1 MNTIEFLRQEKRRL
15 SFGVTFALF
24 SSFGQTYFLSLF
36 VPSFLIAF
44 ELSNASFGSMYSA
57 ATILGALL
65 FPWVGQ
71 LIDRIPLR
79 NYTIFVAS
87 GLLLASFTLSLAWH
101 VVVLFVALVLLRLFG
116 QALSSHASSSSMA
129 RFFVAE
135 RGKALSIASV
145 GFPLGEAIFPTVIT
159 GLLAVVSWRISW
171 VLFTVVILVLFFP
184 VLSFLTRRETAD
196 PLEADGSSEG
206 ALDGEWGGVSGGES
220 GGESGG
226 VESVGGDDGNIVGAG
241 SDDVVGSGDGGTG
254 ADGGGSGEGAD
265 GKASRPG
272 VWQSY
277 GKVLGD
283 SRTYLVLPAILIPPF
298 WGTGLF
304 LYQVAAAESLG
315 WSASL
320 IATAFIFFAFTRIAF
335 ALLSGPVIDRFSAQ
349 SLFPVYLM
357 PLTGGLAAA
366 LFLPGDLSAYLYLGL
381 IGATFGL
388 GSTLKSAL
396 WAELY
401 GTRVIGTIQ
410 SLFGTLMVIST
421 ALSPVIVGWMLDE
434 LFTMLQILE
443 MALWTTAAGL
453 LISVGITRAKRGE
466 RTVQS

>member
-1 MNTIEFLRQEKRRL
+1 MNTIAFLRQEKRRL

-36 VPSFLIAF
+36 VPSFLVAF
-44 ELSNASFGSMYSA
+44 ELSNASFGSIYST

-101 VVVLFVALVLLRLFG
+101 VAVLFVALVLLRLFG

-171 VLFTVVILVLFFP
+171 VLFTVVILFLFFP
-184 VLSFLTRRETAD
+184 ALSFLTRRETED
-196 PLEADGSSEG
+196 PLEADVSDGAAGGSAGG
-206 ALDGEWGGVSGGES
+206 ASGGE
-220 GGESGG
+220 
-226 VESVGGDDGNIVGAG
+226 ESVGGVRDDGN
-241 SDDVVGSGDGGTG
+241 GSGDGVGGVRDDG
-254 ADGGGSGEGAD
+254 AGNDGAGAD

-277 GKVLGD
+277 GRVLGD
-283 SRTYLVLPAILIPPF
+283 SRTYFVLPAILIPPF

-349 SLFPVYLM
+349 SLFPIYLM

-401 GTRVIGTIQ
+401 GTRVIGTVQ

-421 ALSPVIVGWMLDE
+421 AISSVIVGWMLDE

-453 LISVGITRAKRGE
+453 IISVGITKAERGE
-466 RTVQS
+466 RPVHT